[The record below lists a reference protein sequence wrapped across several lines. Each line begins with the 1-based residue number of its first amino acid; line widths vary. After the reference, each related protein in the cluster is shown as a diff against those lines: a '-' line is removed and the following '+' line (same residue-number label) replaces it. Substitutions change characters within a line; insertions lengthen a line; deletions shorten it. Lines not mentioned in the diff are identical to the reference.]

1 MADRT
6 PLPDSLR
13 RLVAADP
20 GPVRRLAPPTLRSLV
35 AAVWAVC
42 ALSLVLA
49 LLGLRSDASP
59 LGSLLTWGPVLI
71 QAALG
76 LLLVVLALGAAV
88 PARGAGTGL
97 SALAAG
103 AAFATLIAE
112 AILVRQ
118 ASAGFPV
125 PDPWLGHGPA
135 CVSMTV
141 LFGLSALV
149 LVAALVVRARPLRVA
164 LAAFLSGAG
173 CGVLAEGIYRLHC
186 GITGLR
192 HILIWHL
199 GAVVLLSLAGLAA
212 GLAWER
218 REASR
223 MTARLA
229 S

>member
-1 MADRT
+1 MAVRV
-6 PLPDSLR
+6 PFPDSLR
-13 RLVAADP
+13 RAVAADP
-20 GPVRRLAPPTLRSLV
+20 GPVRRLASPPLRALV

-42 ALSLVLA
+42 AFVLVLA
-49 LLGLRSDASP
+49 LFGLRRDASH
-59 LGSLLTWGPVLI
+59 LGPVLMWGPVLI
-71 QAALG
+71 QVALG
-76 LLLVVLALGAAV
+76 LLLVALALGEAV
-88 PARGAGTGL
+88 PGRGAGTGL

-112 AILVRQ
+112 AIFVRQ
-118 ASAGFPV
+118 ASAGVPV

-141 LFGLSALV
+141 LFGVSALV

-164 LAAFLSGAG
+164 LAALLGGAG

-186 GITGLR
+186 GTTGLR
-192 HILIWHL
+192 HMLIWHL

-218 REASR
+218 RERALMS
-223 MTARLA
+223 ARLA
-229 S
+229 G